1 MQDELEFL
9 LIDTLKMPHIESRLL
24 IILALEGE
32 LSSKEIA
39 QRMDIQQ
46 PVVSRTTAKLVDE
59 GILVKHQSA
68 NEGKRGRRAFLYTLA
83 SKPVA
88 ALNRFLKPKIE
99 ELRTQERAV
108 QQALLKIR
116 KK

>member
-39 QRMDIQQ
+39 QRMNIQQ

-83 SKPVA
+83 AKPVA
-88 ALNRFLKPKIE
+88 ALNRFLKPD
-99 ELRTQERAV
+99 L
-108 QQALLKIR
+108 
-116 KK
+116 

>member
-1 MQDELEFL
+1 
-9 LIDTLKMPHIESRLL
+9 MPYIESRLL

-46 PVVSRTTAKLVDE
+46 PVSRTTAKLVDE

-68 NEGKRGRRAFLYTLA
+68 NEGSGRRALHA
-83 SKPVA
+83 AVKPVA
-88 ALNRFLKPKIE
+88 ALNISAKN
-99 ELRTQERAV
+99 
-108 QQALLKIR
+108 
-116 KK
+116 